1 MTVEKR
7 KREQV
12 SRARPHAGG
21 CPKLSVSHLVESF
34 QFDFAKL
41 AMAGLWFASFLFLFL
56 ICIIWH
62 SQLHWTATL
71 CPRQKKKGSRTAE
84 ERCCVSLPSHSCL
97 LFSSIESIFAA
108 IYLLLCSSCT
118 QQKNLLFLFKP
129 ALDQLDPFVLKS
141 SAFNLLA
148 LLFL

>member
-41 AMAGLWFASFLFLFL
+41 AMAGLWFASFFFFFLYVSYGIHNSTERPL
-56 ICIIWH
+56 YA
-62 SQLHWTATL
+62 LD
-71 CPRQKKKGSRTAE
+71 RKKGSRTAE
-84 ERCCVSLPSHSCL
+84 ERCCVSLPSHNCL
-97 LFSSIESIFAA
+97 LFSSVESIFAA

-118 QQKNLLFLFKP
+118 QQKKF
-129 ALDQLDPFVLKS
+129 
-141 SAFNLLA
+141 AFS
-148 LLFL
+148 F